1 MSAQAELLCAKSGR
15 EHVECRR
22 QILIVEDNPGDVRLM
37 REALREID
45 PPVTLEIATDADEA
59 LAYLTAQ
66 KESGGTFPSLIFL
79 DFNLPKAGSRDLLRQ
94 LKNDER
100 LRVIPVA
107 VLTTSDAERDI
118 RDAYELHANCYLR
131 KPVDLD
137 GFFSTI
143 RSAANFWL
151 NVASAAADIRGG
163 AGK

>member
-1 MSAQAELLCAKSGR
+1 
-15 EHVECRR
+15 VEARR

-37 REALREID
+37 REALRDID
-45 PPVTLEIATDADEA
+45 PPVTLEVAMDADEA
-59 LAYLTAQ
+59 LTFLSRQ
-66 KESGGTFPSLIFL
+66 KESGGPFPALIFL

-100 LRVIPVA
+100 LRMIPIA

-151 NVASAAADIRGG
+151 NVAYTVTNISGSTG
-163 AGK
+163 H